1 MSSSRDTHYLYPLIS
16 KENYLTLL
24 KGDYDIKSVYD
35 YWDFEF
41 KDNISVRIDMKYKDV
56 NSFAFPH
63 SNAIHVS
70 SPVIT
75 NLYNRINGKD
85 LESYKDTMSFT
96 IECYNHNKSKSI
108 YYGMSNGNLLM
119 IYNPY
124 KSNLIRKNPRVF
136 YRIHNVEETSQ
147 LLNITVS
154 SIETIVTDE
163 SYVNFNKDLS
173 VYGL

>member
-1 MSSSRDTHYLYPLIS
+1 MSFRDTHYIYPLIS

-24 KGDYDIKSVYD
+24 NNGYDIKNVYD
-35 YWDFEF
+35 FWDFEYV
-41 KDNISVRIDMKYKDV
+41 DNISVRVDSKYKDV
-56 NSFAFPH
+56 NNFAFPH

-70 SPVIT
+70 SPVIS

-85 LESYKDTMSFT
+85 LESYKDTISFT
-96 IECYNHNKSKSI
+96 IESYNHNKSKSI
-108 YYGMSNGNLLM
+108 YYGISNGNLLM

-124 KSNLIRKNPRVF
+124 KTNLIRNNTRVF
-136 YRIHNVEETSQ
+136 YRIHNVEETSR
-147 LLNITVS
+147 LLNISVS